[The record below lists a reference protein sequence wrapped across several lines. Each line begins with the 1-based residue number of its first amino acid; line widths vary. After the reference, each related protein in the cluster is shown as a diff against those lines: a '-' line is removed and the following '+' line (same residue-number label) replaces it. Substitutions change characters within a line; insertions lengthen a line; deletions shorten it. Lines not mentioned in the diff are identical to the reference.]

1 MKRERGAVLVI
12 ALVFL
17 LLLTIVAITSSS
29 RSLIQERLAGALRN
43 AQQADWSAENALRG
57 VEWRLFTG
65 DASLG
70 CYDSTNPVTV
80 SAKVKAFRAAQTWVT
95 AGATEY
101 KGSGVSIDYTAT
113 ATDPNMGTATLSA
126 NPWFIVELL
135 GQDRTPLSGTST
147 AKEASAGGSASTNR
161 FYLYRVTARAVGG
174 SPNTIRV
181 VESTFVTPNHLT
193 CTLS

>member
-1 MKRERGAVLVI
+1 MKRERGAVLVL
-12 ALVFL
+12 ALIFL

-57 VEWRLFTG
+57 VEWRIFTG

-70 CYDSTNPVTV
+70 CYNSSNPAIV
-80 SAKVKAFRAAQTWVT
+80 SAKVTTFRNASTWVT
-95 AGATEY
+95 NGATEY
-101 KGSGVSIDYTAT
+101 KGSGVSLDYTAATSDT
-113 ATDPNMGTATLSA
+113 ALSTATLAA
-126 NPWFIVELL
+126 NPWYIVELL
-135 GQDRTPLSGTST
+135 GQDRAPPNTTST
-147 AKEASAGGSASTNR
+147 ASEVGSGGSTTAR
-161 FYLYRVTARAVGG
+161 YYLYRITARAVGG

-181 VESTFVTPNHLT
+181 VESTFVTPNLLT

>member
-1 MKRERGAVLVI
+1 MKRERGAVLVL
-12 ALVFL
+12 ALIFL
-17 LLLTIVAITSSS
+17 LLLTMVAISSSS

-57 VEWRLFTG
+57 VEWRLFSG

-70 CYDSTNPVTV
+70 CYNSSNPATV
-80 SAKVKAFRAAQTWVT
+80 SAKVTAFRQSSTWVT

-101 KGSGVSIDYTAT
+101 QGAAVSTNYKAAT
-113 ATDPNMGTATLSA
+113 TDPVMSTAVLAA
-126 NPWFIVELL
+126 NPWYTVELI
-135 GQDRTPLSGTST
+135 GQDRSPSNGNSN
-147 AKEASAGGSASTNR
+147 AREVGASGSATAR
-161 FYLYRVTARAVGG
+161 FYLYRITARATGG

-181 VESTFVTPNHLT
+181 VESTFVTPNLLT

>member
-1 MKRERGAVLVI
+1 MKRERGAVLII
-12 ALVFL
+12 ALIFL

-43 AQQADWSAENALRG
+43 AQQAEWSAENALRG
-57 VEWRLFTG
+57 VEWRIFTG

-70 CYDSTNPVTV
+70 CYNSSNPGTV
-80 SAKVKAFRAAQTWVT
+80 SSKVTTFRNASTWVT

-101 KGSGVSIDYTAT
+101 KGSAVSLDYSAT
-113 ATDPNMGTATLSA
+113 TTDTTMTSATLAA
-126 NPWFIVELL
+126 NPWYIVEYL
-135 GQDRTPLSGTST
+135 GQDRAPPST
-147 AKEASAGGSASTNR
+147 TGAQAEAGSGGSTTAR
-161 FYLYRVTARAVGG
+161 FYLYRITARAVGG

-181 VESTFVTPNHLT
+181 VESTFVTPNLFT

>member
-1 MKRERGAVLVI
+1 MKRERGAVLIV
-12 ALVFL
+12 ALIFL

-43 AQQADWSAENALRG
+43 AQQAEWSAENALRG
-57 VEWRLFTG
+57 VEWRIFTG

-70 CYDSTNPVTV
+70 CYNSSNPGTV
-80 SAKVKAFRAAQTWVT
+80 STKVTTFRNASTWVT

-101 KGSGVSIDYTAT
+101 KGSAVSLDYSAT
-113 ATDPNMGTATLSA
+113 TTDTTMTSATLAA
-126 NPWFIVELL
+126 NPWYIVEYL
-135 GQDRTPLSGTST
+135 GQDRAPPST
-147 AKEASAGGSASTNR
+147 TGAQAEAGSGGSTTAR
-161 FYLYRVTARAVGG
+161 FYLYRITARAVGG

-181 VESTFVTPNHLT
+181 VESTFVTPNLFT

>member
-1 MKRERGAVLVI
+1 MKRERGAVLVV

-17 LLLTIVAITSSS
+17 LLLTIVAISSSS

-57 VEWRLFTG
+57 AEWRIFSG

-70 CYDSTNPVTV
+70 CYNSRNPASI
-80 SAKVKAFRAAQTWVT
+80 SAKVTTFRNSSTWVT
-95 AGATEY
+95 DGATEY
-101 KGSGVSIDYTAT
+101 KGAGVSLDYSTSASDTSMAT
-113 ATDPNMGTATLSA
+113 ATLAA
-126 NPWFIVELL
+126 NPWFIVEVL
-135 GQDRTPLSGTST
+135 GPDRAPPNTMST
-147 AKEASAGGSASTNR
+147 AVEVGASGSSTAQ
-161 FYLYRVTARAVGG
+161 FWLYRITARAVGG

-181 VESTFVTPNHLT
+181 VESTFVSPNLLT